1 MLTRRGFLAAAAVTP
16 FAIGSVPKTVP
27 ATMPLKVLLD
37 TDIGSDI
44 DDAVALSYLLKKPN
58 CNLLGVTT
66 VTGDAVNRARLVKTL
81 CEAAGKN
88 IPIYPGIEN
97 PLVIEQRQL
106 SAAQA
111 ERLAGTPSSFPEGQA
126 IDFMRTTIRQN
137 PGEVTLLAVGPFTN
151 IATLFKS
158 DPQIP
163 HLLKELVIMG
173 GKFSDYPTPWGPT
186 EWNAIVDPHATAIV
200 FSSGVPLRAYGLDV
214 TWQLS
219 MTPDQ
224 VTKKFKGDKLLEIVL
239 DWSSVWF
246 QERELLHFHD
256 PLAAA
261 AIFNPGICKY
271 KRGHVQ
277 VELEEAE
284 LLGVTHFQSS
294 QAGKIKAAESVN
306 ADRFFQEYF
315 SVFSNHDSSSAGQT
329 S

>member
-16 FAIGSVPKTVP
+16 FAFGSVPSTIP
-27 ATMPLKVLLD
+27 TRMPLKILLD

-44 DDAVALSYLLKKPN
+44 DDAVALAYLLRKPD
-58 CNLLGVTT
+58 CSLLGVTT
-66 VTGDAVNRARLVKTL
+66 VTGDAVNRARLAKAL
-81 CEAAGKN
+81 CEAAGKS
-88 IPIYPGIEN
+88 IPIFPGLET
-97 PLVIEQRQL
+97 PLVIEQRQVY
-106 SAAQA
+106 AAQA
-111 ERLAGTPSSFPEGQA
+111 ERLTGGTASFPKGQA

-151 IATLFKS
+151 IATLFKL
-158 DPQIP
+158 DPEIP

-200 FSSGVPLRAYGLDV
+200 FSSGVPLRAFGLDV

-224 VTKKFKGDKLLEIVL
+224 VTQKFKGDELLEIVL
-239 DWSSVWF
+239 DWSRVWF

-261 AIFNPGICKY
+261 AIFNPDICKY

-294 QAGKIKAAESVN
+294 PDGGIRAAESVN
-306 ADRFFQEYF
+306 ADNFFQEYF
-315 SVFSNHDSSSAGQT
+315 SVFSSVDDSLIGRAF
-329 S
+329 

>member
-16 FAIGSVPKTVP
+16 FAIGSMPRAVPT
-27 ATMPLKVLLD
+27 TIPLKVLLD

-44 DDAVALSYLLKKPN
+44 DDAVALSYLLKKPS

-66 VTGDAVNRARLVKTL
+66 VTGDAVNRARLVKAL

-97 PLVIEQRQL
+97 PLIIAQRQHSAPQASRL
-106 SAAQA
+106 SGKQN
-111 ERLAGTPSSFPEGQA
+111 SFPKGQA
-126 IDFMRTTIRQN
+126 IEFMRTTIRQN

-151 IATLFKS
+151 IATLFKI
-158 DPQIP
+158 DPEIP
-163 HLLKELVIMG
+163 HLLKELVVMG

-186 EWNAIVDPHATAIV
+186 EWNAIVDPHATDIV
-200 FSSGVPLRAYGLDV
+200 FSSEAPLRAFGLDV

-224 VTKKFKGDKLLEIVL
+224 VTHKFRGDKLLDIVL

-261 AIFNPGICKY
+261 ALFEPEICTY
-271 KRGHVQ
+271 KRGEVN
-277 VELEEAE
+277 VELAKGAHK
-284 LLGVTHFQSS
+284 GVTHFNPD
-294 QAGKIKAAESVN
+294 QASRRQFATSVDGS
-306 ADRFFQEYF
+306 AFFDEYF
-315 SVFSNHDSSSAGQT
+315 SVFDARVST

>member
-1 MLTRRGFLAAAAVTP
+1 
-16 FAIGSVPKTVP
+16 
-27 ATMPLKVLLD
+27 
-37 TDIGSDI
+37 
-44 DDAVALSYLLKKPN
+44 
-58 CNLLGVTT
+58 
-66 VTGDAVNRARLVKTL
+66 
-81 CEAAGKN
+81 
-88 IPIYPGIEN
+88 
-97 PLVIEQRQL
+97 
-106 SAAQA
+106 
-111 ERLAGTPSSFPEGQA
+111 
-126 IDFMRTTIRQN
+126 MRTTIRQN

-224 VTKKFKGDKLLEIVL
+224 VAKKFKGDKLLEIVL
-239 DWSSVWF
+239 DWSSIWF

-261 AIFNPGICKY
+261 ALFKPEICTY
-271 KRGHVQ
+271 KRGEVN
-277 VELEEAE
+277 VELAKGAHK
-284 LLGVTHFQSS
+284 GVTHF
-294 QAGKIKAAESVN
+294 KANRASRHQFATSVDGS
-306 ADRFFQEYF
+306 AFFDEYF
-315 SVFSNHDSSSAGQT
+315 SVFDARIAT

>member
-1 MLTRRGFLAAAAVTP
+1 MLTRRGFLAAAAATP
-16 FAIGSVPKTVP
+16 FSIGSAPKTVP
-27 ATMPLKVLLD
+27 TTMPLKVLLD

-66 VTGDAVNRARLVKTL
+66 VTGDAVNRANLVKTL
-81 CEAAGKN
+81 CEAAGKD
-88 IPIYPGIEN
+88 IPIYPGIEK

-111 ERLAGTPSSFPEGQA
+111 KRLTGTPSSFPEGQA

-224 VTKKFKGDKLLEIVL
+224 VAKKFKGDKLLEIVL
-239 DWSSVWF
+239 DWSSIWF

-261 AIFNPGICKY
+261 ALFKPEICTY
-271 KRGHVQ
+271 KRGEVN
-277 VELEEAE
+277 VELAKGAHK
-284 LLGVTHFQSS
+284 GVTHF
-294 QAGKIKAAESVN
+294 KANRASRHQFATSVDGS
-306 ADRFFQEYF
+306 AFFDEYF
-315 SVFSNHDSSSAGQT
+315 SVFDARIAT

>member
-1 MLTRRGFLAAAAVTP
+1 
-16 FAIGSVPKTVP
+16 
-27 ATMPLKVLLD
+27 MPLKVLLD

-44 DDAVALSYLLKKPN
+44 DDAVALSYLLKKSD
-58 CNLLGVTT
+58 CHLLGITT
-66 VTGDAVNRARLVKTL
+66 VTGDAVNRARLVKAL
-81 CEAAGKN
+81 CEAAGEN
-88 IPIYPGIEN
+88 IPIYPGIEK
-97 PLVIEQRQL
+97 PLVIEQRQI

-111 ERLAGTPSSFPEGQA
+111 ERLAGTPATFPKGQA

-151 IATLFKS
+151 IATLFES
-158 DPQIP
+158 DPEIP

-224 VTKKFKGDKLLEIVL
+224 VARKFKGDGLLKIVL
-239 DWSSVWF
+239 DWSRVWF

-271 KRGHVQ
+271 KRGDVQ
-277 VELEEAE
+277 VELQEAGF
-284 LLGVTHFQSS
+284 LGVTHFQSS
-294 QAGKIKAAESVN
+294 QDGRIKAAESVN

-315 SVFSNHDSSSAGQT
+315 SVFSNHDSRSTGHML
-329 S
+329 